1 MPANSDGAC
10 EETITL
16 AGDLHARPAG
26 QLSVAAAGFASDV
39 RLSVNGRESDADA
52 KSVLAVMQ
60 LGASSGQRV
69 TVRAD
74 GPDARA
80 AVDALIA
87 ILAAATKADA

>member
-1 MPANSDGAC
+1 MPANSDGTW

-16 AGDLHARPAG
+16 GGDLHARPAG
-26 QLSVAAAGFASDV
+26 QLSVAAAGFASSI
-39 RLSVNGRESDADA
+39 RLSVDGRESDVDA

-87 ILAAATKADA
+87 IIAAATKADA

>member
-1 MPANSDGAC
+1 
-10 EETITL
+10 
-16 AGDLHARPAG
+16 
-26 QLSVAAAGFASDV
+26 
-39 RLSVNGRESDADA
+39 
-52 KSVLAVMQ
+52 MQ